1 VFLNV
6 LSLRERRILRKHLL
20 DASTREILRPAGKRR
35 TSGDDAFRNGADLRA
50 REHPA
55 IDDRAGS
62 SVTCKVT
69 SKTSEMSRLR
79 VADDITQLV
88 GETPMLQLKRLV
100 PAGSADVFA
109 KLEYLNPGGSVK
121 DRAAIGIIRR
131 AEQDGRLAPGGTIV
145 EATAGN
151 TGIGLALIGV
161 NRGYKVRLFVPERF
175 SEEKV
180 KIMRALGA
188 EVVRTPDAEGMQGAI
203 RQAKELVATDP
214 KAFMAGQFENQAN
227 PDYHYET
234 TAREIFEQMDGR
246 VDAVVL
252 GCGTSGTFSGI
263 ARYLKENSPQV
274 LAYAV
279 ETQGSILG
287 GGKPGPH
294 KVEGIGA
301 SFIPKTFDRSVC
313 DEVMMVMDDEAFGMV
328 KILAAQEGVLAGS
341 SGGAAVFA
349 ALKVAKKLGSGKRIV
364 TIVPDSAERYLSKKI
379 FEGGL

>member
-1 VFLNV
+1 M
-6 LSLRERRILRKHLL
+6 
-20 DASTREILRPAGKRR
+20 
-35 TSGDDAFRNGADLRA
+35 
-50 REHPA
+50 
-55 IDDRAGS
+55 
-62 SVTCKVT
+62 
-69 SKTSEMSRLR
+69 KTAEMSRLR

-100 PAGSADVFA
+100 PVGSADVFA

-131 AEQDGRLAPGGTIV
+131 AEQQGQLAPGGTIV

-161 NRGYKVRLFVPERF
+161 NRGYKVKLFVPERF

-188 EVVRTPDAEGMQGAI
+188 DVTRTPDADGMQGAI
-203 RQAKELVATDP
+203 RQAKELVASDP
-214 KAFMAGQFENQAN
+214 SAFMAGQFENPAN
-227 PDYHYET
+227 PDYHHET
-234 TAREIFEQMDGR
+234 TAPEIFEQMEGR
-246 VDAVVL
+246 IDAVVL
-252 GCGTSGTFSGI
+252 GCGTSGTFTGV
-263 ARYLKENSPQV
+263 ARYMKENLPHVQ
-274 LAYAV
+274 AFAV

-287 GGKPGPH
+287 GGPPGPH

-313 DEVMMVMDDEAFGMV
+313 DEVVMVTDDNAFNTV

-341 SGGAAVFA
+341 SGGAAVYA
-349 ALKVAKKLGSGKRIV
+349 ALQIAKRLGKNKRVV
-364 TIVPDSAERYLSKKI
+364 TLIPDSAERYLSKKI
-379 FEGGL
+379 FEGGI